1 MEREKVWRDLGSFLK
16 KKKELLGA
24 ALGFE
29 ALFLIVFYL
38 CDLPWG
44 PYIYGTEL
52 LAAVLLVWL
61 LADYRRYRIHIR
73 ELRQMARM
81 AQEGF
86 AGACWVESLEEE
98 LYGQAVSALQERTE
112 RAQLDLKRELE
123 EAKRYYALWSHQ
135 IKTPLAALKLL
146 IQEETPDRSLMETEL
161 LSAEQYVEMALQ
173 YQRMAGGTDDLLL
186 REYELS
192 GIVRKAVKRVAPL
205 FIHKR
210 LGLIIG
216 EISEKVVTDE
226 KWLCFVIEQ
235 LLTNA
240 AKYTRQGSVSVLYE
254 ESCLVIADTGIGILP
269 EDLPRVFEWGYTG
282 LNGRSE
288 KRSTGIG
295 LSLCR
300 QMTARLGHGIRLES
314 EPGVGT
320 KVYLELFREK
330 FDIE

>member
-1 MEREKVWRDLGSFLK
+1 MGRERIFGDLGSFLK
-16 KKKELLGA
+16 KKRELLA
-24 ALGFE
+24 AVLVFE
-29 ALFLIVFYL
+29 GLFLTVFYL
-38 CDLPWG
+38 CDLSFAAFL
-44 PYIYGTEL
+44 YGTEL

-61 LADYRRYRIHIR
+61 GTGYYRYRLHIR
-73 ELRQMARM
+73 ALWEMARM

-86 AGACWVESLEEE
+86 VGLCWAESPEEE
-98 LYGQAVSALQERTE
+98 IYGQAVSALQERAE

-123 EAKRYYALWSHQ
+123 DAKRYYALWSHQ

-146 IQEETPDRSLMETEL
+146 IQEDSPDRSLMEAEL

-173 YQRMAGGTDDLLL
+173 YQRMAGGATDLVLG
-186 REYELS
+186 EYELLTL
-192 GIVRKAVKRVAPL
+192 VRTAVKRVAPL
-205 FIHKR
+205 FIHKKLR
-210 LGLIIG
+210 LEIG
-216 EISEKVVTDE
+216 EISQRVVTDE

-240 AKYTRQGSVSVLYE
+240 VKYTRQGSVSIFWE
-254 ESCLVIADTGIGILP
+254 GGCLVVADTGIGILP

-282 LNGRSE
+282 FNGRSE

-300 QMTARLGHGIRLES
+300 QMTQRLGHGIRLES
-314 EPGVGT
+314 EPFTGT
-320 KVYLELFREK
+320 KVYLELDREQ